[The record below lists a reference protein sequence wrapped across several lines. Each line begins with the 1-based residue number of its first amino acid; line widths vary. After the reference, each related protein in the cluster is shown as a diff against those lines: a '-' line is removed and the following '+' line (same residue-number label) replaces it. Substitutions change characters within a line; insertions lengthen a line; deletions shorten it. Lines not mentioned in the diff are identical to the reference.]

1 MSQRTKEI
9 PECRRAL
16 FSWAFWSRM
25 LVSYAILSQIMT
37 EVNHY
42 LGPMRRKS
50 RGLVG
55 ALAAC
60 HMLQSGGLI
69 SPGGTSVQIADRS
82 QAFDSLDTLGSSRH
96 LESRAWSAKV
106 GRRELSRIVD

>member
-1 MSQRTKEI
+1 MSKGF
-9 PECRRAL
+9 L
-16 FSWAFWSRM
+16 FLGFFATGVSFLYH
-25 LVSYAILSQIMT
+25 LVTNNDRSKSLS
-37 EVNHY
+37 
-42 LGPMRRKS
+42 GRKS
-50 RGLVG
+50 RGLAG

-69 SPGGTSVQIADRS
+69 SQGGTSVQIADRS

-96 LESRAWSAKV
+96 PESRAWSAKV